1 MTLKQGKTSPCE
13 VTQVSESQKH
23 LYERKDNSSS
33 FLCKYFCDTKDNPFY
48 QQLSNII
55 LNSLSFRDGFN
66 GNLQIPF
73 IRQYLSDL
81 SFSESEKD
89 FIFAIIQEVNQS
101 IEKRKD
107 K

>member
-1 MTLKQGKTSPCE
+1 MTLKQGKTPPCE
-13 VTQVSESQKH
+13 VSQVSESQKH
-23 LYERKDNSSS
+23 LYERKDNGS
-33 FLCKYFCDTKDNPFY
+33 FLCKYFCDTKENPFY
-48 QQLSNII
+48 QQLGNI
-55 LNSLSFRDGFN
+55 LLTALSFRDGFN

-89 FIFAIIQEVNQS
+89 FVFAIIQEVNQS